1 MSVPD
6 SYNEPPRSRVN
17 AGQVWSTGLATAVVA
32 ALVAVVG
39 ILIVRWLFH
48 VPILAPSSD
57 GAWGNASTA
66 YYAFAAAAIALAA
79 TALLHLLMLGTP
91 EPTRFLSWI
100 LGLAT
105 VAAVVYPFSTGAP
118 VEQKFA
124 TAVVDL
130 VIGIAIMSL
139 LMGVAA
145 RGYRTS
151 NPRRGVPAREVQPPR
166 GGVPPQQGYPQQGYQ
181 QQEGYPQQGYP
192 QEPRYNGNAAYP
204 ADGAPAATRPIPPPY
219 RPADE

>member
-17 AGQVWSTGLATAVVA
+17 ASQVWSTGLATAVVA

-66 YYAFAAAAIALAA
+66 YYALAAAAIALAA
-79 TALLHLLMLGTP
+79 TALLNLLMLGTP

-139 LMGVAA
+139 LMGVAS

-151 NPRRGVPAREVQPPR
+151 TPRRGVPAREAQR
-166 GGVPPQQGYPQQGYQ
+166 GVPPQQGYA
-181 QQEGYPQQGYP
+181 QEGYPQQ

-204 ADGAPAATRPIPPPY
+204 AEGAPAATRPIQPY
-219 RPADE
+219 RPTDE